1 MQPVRVPGKWKEH
14 LKLHDFVRIDGAEYR
29 IAQSMAAAAKKDAK
43 RPGSASSV
51 GSESINTSVR
61 GDIFCTNAI
70 IYCVANMACLSRSG
84 CGWKQELQASAGR
97 SGQQRRL
104 RWWAAPP
111 KAGEVGQNRRCVHY
125 SRMRKLFLIII
136 KILFNF

>member
-70 IYCVANMACLSRSG
+70 IYCVSYMACLLLMIFYVTLRLWMEARAPSKCRAIRTTAPAPVVGGAAESWGSR
-84 CGWKQELQASAGR
+84 
-97 SGQQRRL
+97 
-104 RWWAAPP
+104 P
-111 KAGEVGQNRRCVHY
+111 KSQVRT
-125 SRMRKLFLIII
+125 LFTHA
-136 KILFNF
+136 